1 MTQSMTRAMQLTSNE
16 IRQLKTSIA
25 VLETEHRDL
34 DVAISHMETTNF
46 PDQLTLKRLKKRKLH
61 LKDEITRLSM
71 MLVADIP
78 A

>member
-1 MTQSMTRAMQLTSNE
+1 MTQSVTRAMQLTHNE

-34 DVAISHMETTNF
+34 DAAISHMEATNF

-61 LKDEITRLSM
+61 LKDEITKLSM